1 MSDFLVYNK
10 TAQQI
15 ETEINDTQIPKIS
28 FNAWTAQNIVF
39 ELIRNYFLANT
50 PASLGFPIQHKFDL
64 DPLKSEI
71 FLEISYNYSAVTASK
86 RPAIFIGRDDLR
98 IAHPTFGQRLG
109 PGNYIDSESSRI
121 TINVVPVKITVVG
134 HPVMLTELLAEYV
147 KQPLLYFQQEILNDF
162 GLRRFR
168 LVTVS
173 KPEVMTEQK
182 DNFKITLVV
191 EIAFDEGWI
200 IKRDDLKL
208 KTVSRDIF
216 DKLTG
221 LQFTAQ

>member
-1 MSDFLVYNK
+1 MPDFIVYNR
-10 TAQQI
+10 TAQQL
-15 ETEINDTQIPKIS
+15 ETAINDTQIPRLS

-98 IAHPTFGQRLG
+98 IISPTIGQHLG
-109 PGNYIDSESSRI
+109 PGRYRDSETSRL
-121 TINVVPVKITVVG
+121 TINQVPVKIVVIS
-134 HPVMLTELLAEYV
+134 HPVMLAELLAEYV

-168 LVTVS
+168 LVNIS
-173 KPEVMTEQK
+173 KPEVMAEQK
-182 DNFKITLVV
+182 DNFRITLSV
-191 EIAFDEGWI
+191 EIAFDEGWV

-221 LQFTAQ
+221 VQFEAQ